1 MPRLGTGEL
10 TMPTTDKTETTNTT
24 NTQKSAAAASAFP
37 FPTFAS
43 FDPMAMWAT
52 TQQTFAKL
60 MADSTTR
67 SQALADQFV
76 AMETQFVARAHDAIN
91 TWSQLAHDAL
101 TYGTQLTAE
110 TRKLG
115 VDAAKK
121 MAPQA

>member
-1 MPRLGTGEL
+1 MTI
-10 TMPTTDKTETTNTT
+10 PTNDKTETTTPKT
-24 NTQKSAAAASAFP
+24 AAASP
-37 FPTFAS
+37 FPGFPA

-67 SQALADQFV
+67 SSALAEQFV
-76 AMETQFVARAHDAIN
+76 AMETQFVARAHEAIN

-101 TYGTQLTAE
+101 TYSTQLTADS
-110 TRKLG
+110 RKLG
-115 VDAAKK
+115 MDAAKK